1 MSPYIASTDQHRHS
15 SWSLWVFTSFGQNSR
30 GWGWLIS
37 KSTNQWIST
46 QSVFLN
52 IGPVFFCWFASC
64 QIHIYKWKYTNTN
77 TNTQSITLNMGPVFF
92 CRSASCQI
100 NWQLDILAILGHWG
114 GRKQDEFEEKKNHHH
129 SWGYFS
135 IHVELCF
142 FNWWCR
148 RKVFYNYFHFH
159 PNYSNFL
166 FPWNTKTVP
175 RENNLYHWN
184 LSQCYIRSYI
194 RRSWIE
200 LLPIIRHQHRC

>member
-64 QIHIYKWKYTNTN
+64 QIHIYKWKYTNT
-77 TNTQSITLNMGPVFF
+77 QSISLNMGPVFF

-114 GRKQDEFEEKKNHHH
+114 GRKQDELEEKILIIHGDI
-129 SWGYFS
+129 SQSMWSSVFS
-135 IHVELCF
+135 IGDVAVKSFTTIFISIQITPNFSSHEIPKQCHV
-142 FNWWCR
+142 
-148 RKVFYNYFHFH
+148 
-159 PNYSNFL
+159 
-166 FPWNTKTVP
+166 KTI
-175 RENNLYHWN
+175 
-184 LSQCYIRSYI
+184 CITGI
-194 RRSWIE
+194 
-200 LLPIIRHQHRC
+200 